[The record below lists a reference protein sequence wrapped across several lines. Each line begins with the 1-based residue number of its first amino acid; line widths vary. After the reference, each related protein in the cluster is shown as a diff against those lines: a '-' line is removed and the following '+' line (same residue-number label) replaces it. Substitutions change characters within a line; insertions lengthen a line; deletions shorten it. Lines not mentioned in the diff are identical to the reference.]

1 MSVRGNVVFF
11 SPFQKIKASKAILG
25 LRSRTFFEPFFW
37 QRWWFLGI
45 ETHFSISG
53 SVW

>member
-25 LRSRTFFEPFFW
+25 LRSRTFFLNLFF
-37 QRWWFLGI
+37 G
-45 ETHFSISG
+45 SG
-53 SVW
+53 GGF